1 MRILVE
7 QLNCETLGIE
17 VIAEMTMREVKWE
30 DELSRNTTVVELI
43 VGDKQV
49 MNEETVGRFE
59 GLCGVQAE
67 RGSML
72 RSKEEQLVTW
82 LESIVT
88 ASTCT
93 QSPWFRMA
101 PRFGSPGRQD
111 KSMREG
117 LWSSPMVLSSV
128 SLLFEDALSLS
139 NDVNPEVVAV
149 QRTYFGQKIARRE
162 ANQTFDTVEAD
173 TSTFQNRNS
182 IIVSSCPQ

>member
-1 MRILVE
+1 MRMFNEAREAKPVALRQDDWE
-7 QLNCETLGIE
+7 KWNAA
-17 VIAEMTMREVKWE
+17 IAP
-30 DELSRNTTVVELI
+30 
-43 VGDKQV
+43 
-49 MNEETVGRFE
+49 
-59 GLCGVQAE
+59 
-67 RGSML
+67 
-72 RSKEEQLVTW
+72 KEEQLVTW